1 MNYHSYFYYETKDGI
16 ILSFD
21 DNKRRFGTK
30 VSSWVWLSKM
40 IFKVTITKI
49 NQNKRK
55 KIRKRRPQREE
66 PSKLFIKSLR
76 KVVGALDFT
85 CILFKHQ
92 RSSLCNFVLNFFII
106 G

>member
-1 MNYHSYFYYETKDGI
+1 MI
-16 ILSFD
+16 IKEGL
-21 DNKRRFGTK
+21 TK
-30 VSSWVWLSKM
+30 VSSWVWLGKM

-55 KIRKRRPQREE
+55 KKWRPQREE
-66 PSKLFIKSLR
+66 TSKILIRYLC

-92 RSSLCNFVLNFFII
+92 RSSLYDFVLIFFYNWMISCF
-106 G
+106 